1 MGFFD
6 NLKKQKG
13 IRGNNDPG
21 AWRREYDKEA
31 DAYLDGCFDGVEE
44 D

>member
-1 MGFFD
+1 MGILD
-6 NLKKQKG
+6 S
-13 IRGNNDPG
+13 IRKRKSSRENSDPG